1 MNFLNKKIGVLGGG
15 QLGRM
20 LQEKALQYGV
30 NLYFLDPDK
39 ECPCS
44 IFSEYY
50 TQGSFK
56 NYEDVIAFG
65 KDKDCITI
73 EIEHVNIEALEYLE
87 NQGVEIVPNT
97 RSIKM
102 IQNKALQKQFYQD
115 KNIPSSPFQIIE
127 NEQIENVDNSLYP
140 FFQKSQKD
148 GYDGKGVQY
157 IADVND
163 LNKQLG
169 VSSIL
174 EKAVDIQK
182 ELAITVAVDSHKNIR
197 LFPICEMVF
206 DEKLNLVDYLLVP
219 ASISKE
225 EENTINQI
233 AKDFINAIDSK
244 GLFSIEFFLTKNNEI
259 LVNEAAPRAHNSA
272 HYTME
277 ACNISQFEAQLQILL
292 DLKLPEIILKSK
304 ASMVNIIGEDMYCG
318 KPLIEGQDL
327 FQIIPDFHF
336 HLYGKKETKPGR
348 KMGHITLLHQDL
360 EQLKLNTE
368 KVKSSFKLKGET
380 YIG

>member
-39 ECPCS
+39 NCPCS
-44 IFSEYY
+44 IFAKNFTE
-50 TQGSFK
+50 GSYK
-56 NYEDVIAFG
+56 SYEDVVNFG
-65 KDKDCITI
+65 KNLDCITI

-87 NQGVEIVPNT
+87 NQGVEIIPNT
-97 RSIKM
+97 KSIKI
-102 IQNKALQKQFYQD
+102 IQNKALQKQFYCD
-115 KNIPSSPFQIIE
+115 KNIPSAPFQIIDT
-127 NEQIENVDNSLYP
+127 NEISNIDADFFP

-157 IADVND
+157 IADKND

-169 VSSIL
+169 VPSIL
-174 EKAVDIQK
+174 EKAVAIKK
-182 ELAITVAVDSHKNIR
+182 ELAITVAVDSSNQVR

-225 EENTINQI
+225 EEIIINQI
-233 AKDFINAIDSK
+233 ATDFIKATDSK
-244 GLFSIEFFLTKNNEI
+244 GLFSIEFFLTHNNEI

-272 HYTME
+272 HYTIE
-277 ACNISQFEAQLQILL
+277 ACNISQFEAQLYILL
-292 DLKLPEIILKSK
+292 ELKLPEIILKTN
-304 ASMVNIIGEDMYCG
+304 ASMINVVGEDRYVG
-318 KPLIEGQDL
+318 KPILEGQDL
-327 FQIIPDFHF
+327 FHTIPNFHF
-336 HLYGKKETKPGR
+336 HLYGKKETKSGR

-360 EQLKLNTE
+360 EQLKRNTQQ
-368 KVKSSFKLKGET
+368 VKSRFKLKGET
-380 YIG
+380 YLD

>member
-102 IQNKALQKQFYQD
+102 IQNKGLQKQFYQD

-127 NEQIENVDNSLYP
+127 NEKIENVDASLYP

>member
-44 IFSEYY
+44 IFAQYY

-56 NYEDVIAFG
+56 NYDDVIAFG

-87 NQGVEIVPNT
+87 NQGVEIVPDT

-127 NEQIENVDNSLYP
+127 NEIIENINTSLYP

-157 IADVND
+157 ITNEQE
-163 LNKQLG
+163 LHKQLG
-169 VSSIL
+169 VPSIL

-244 GLFSIEFFLTKNNEI
+244 GLFSIEFFLTKSNEI

-277 ACNISQFEAQLQILL
+277 ACNISQFEAQLQIIL
-292 DLKLPEIILKSK
+292 DLKLPGIILKSN
-304 ASMVNIIGEDMYCG
+304 ASMINIVGEDKYCG
-318 KPLIEGQDL
+318 KPLIEGHDL
-327 FQIIPDFHF
+327 FHTIPDFHF

>member
-127 NEQIENVDNSLYP
+127 NEQIENVDASLYP

>member
-127 NEQIENVDNSLYP
+127 NEKIENVDASLYP

-182 ELAITVAVDSHKNIR
+182 ELAITVAVDFHKNIR

-304 ASMVNIIGEDMYCG
+304 ASMVNIIGEVMYCG

>member
-127 NEQIENVDNSLYP
+127 NEQIENVDASLYP

-244 GLFSIEFFLTKNNEI
+244 GLFSIEFFLTKSNEI

>member
-1 MNFLNKKIGVLGGG
+1 
-15 QLGRM
+15 
-20 LQEKALQYGV
+20 
-30 NLYFLDPDK
+30 LDPDK

-127 NEQIENVDNSLYP
+127 NEKIENVDASLYP

-182 ELAITVAVDSHKNIR
+182 ELAITVAVDFHKNIR

-304 ASMVNIIGEDMYCG
+304 ASMVNIIGEVMYCG

>member
-127 NEQIENVDNSLYP
+127 NEKIENVDASLYP

-174 EKAVDIQK
+174 EKAVAIQK
-182 ELAITVAVDSHKNIR
+182 ELAITVAVDFHKNIR

-219 ASISKE
+219 ASISKV
-225 EENTINQI
+225 EENAINQI

-304 ASMVNIIGEDMYCG
+304 ASMVNIIGEVMYCG

>member
-127 NEQIENVDNSLYP
+127 NEKIENVDASLYP

-174 EKAVDIQK
+174 EKAVAIQK
-182 ELAITVAVDSHKNIR
+182 ELAITVAVDFHKNIR

-225 EENTINQI
+225 EENAINQI

-304 ASMVNIIGEDMYCG
+304 ASMVNIIGEVMYCG

>member
-127 NEQIENVDNSLYP
+127 NEQIENVDASLYP

-182 ELAITVAVDSHKNIR
+182 ELAITVAVDFHKNIR

-304 ASMVNIIGEDMYCG
+304 ASMVNIIGEVMYCG

>member
-127 NEQIENVDNSLYP
+127 NEKIENVDASLYP

-182 ELAITVAVDSHKNIR
+182 ELAITVAVDFHKNIR

>member
-50 TQGSFK
+50 SQGSFK
-56 NYEDVIAFG
+56 NYDDVVAFG
-65 KDKDCITI
+65 MDKDCITI

-87 NQGVEIVPNT
+87 NKGVEIVPNT
-97 RSIKM
+97 KSIKI
-102 IQNKALQKQFYQD
+102 IQNKALQKQFYKD
-115 KNIPSSPFQIIE
+115 KNIPSAPFYIFDNDKIE
-127 NEQIENVDNSLYP
+127 NIEHSFYP

-157 IADVND
+157 ISSEKD
-163 LNKQLG
+163 LDKQLC
-169 VSSIL
+169 VPSIL
-174 EKAVDIQK
+174 EKAIGIKK
-182 ELAITVAVDSHKNIR
+182 ELAVTVAVDSNNNIK

-225 EENTINQI
+225 EENAINQI
-233 AKDFINAIDSK
+233 VKDFIKAIDSK
-244 GLFSIEFFLTKNNEI
+244 GLFSIEFFLTKDDEI
-259 LVNEAAPRAHNSA
+259 IVNESAPRAHNSA
-272 HYTME
+272 HYSIE

-292 DLKLPEIILKSK
+292 DLDLPDIILNSNASMINIVGEDKYYGKPEIVGNELFY
-304 ASMVNIIGEDMYCG
+304 NI
-318 KPLIEGQDL
+318 PN
-327 FQIIPDFHF
+327 FHF

-360 EQLKLNTE
+360 NQLKQNTAF
-368 KVKSSFKLKGET
+368 VKSNFKLKGEI
-380 YIG
+380 YKG

>member
-44 IFSEYY
+44 IFAQYY

-56 NYEDVIAFG
+56 NYDDVIAFG

-87 NQGVEIVPNT
+87 NQGVEIVPDT

-127 NEQIENVDNSLYP
+127 NEKIENLDTSLYP

-157 IADVND
+157 IANEQE
-163 LNKQLG
+163 LHKQLG
-169 VSSIL
+169 VPSIL
-174 EKAVDIQK
+174 EKAIDIQK

-206 DEKLNLVDYLLVP
+206 DEKLNLVDYLLAP

-244 GLFSIEFFLTKNNEI
+244 GLFSIEFFLTKNNKI

-277 ACNISQFEAQLQILL
+277 ACNISQFEAQLQIIL
-292 DLKLPEIILKSK
+292 DLNLPEIILKSN
-304 ASMVNIIGEDMYCG
+304 ASMINIVGEDKYCG
-318 KPLIEGQDL
+318 KPLIQGHDL
-327 FQIIPDFHF
+327 FHTIPDFHF

-360 EQLKLNTE
+360 DQLKLNTE
-368 KVKSSFKLKGET
+368 KVKSSFRLKGET

>member
-44 IFSEYY
+44 IFSKYY

-127 NEQIENVDNSLYP
+127 NEKIENVDASLYP

-174 EKAVDIQK
+174 EKAVAIQK
-182 ELAITVAVDSHKNIR
+182 ELAITVAVDFHKNIR

-304 ASMVNIIGEDMYCG
+304 ASMVNIIGEVMYCG

>member
-44 IFSEYY
+44 IFAEYY

-56 NYEDVIAFG
+56 NYDDVIAFG

-87 NQGVEIVPNT
+87 NQGVEIVPDT

-127 NEQIENVDNSLYP
+127 NEQIENIDNSLYP

-157 IADVND
+157 IANEHE
-163 LNKQLG
+163 LHKQLG
-169 VSSIL
+169 VPSIL

-225 EENTINQI
+225 EENKINQI

-259 LVNEAAPRAHNSA
+259 FVNEAAPRAHNSA

-277 ACNISQFEAQLQILL
+277 ACNISQFEAQLQIIL
-292 DLKLPEIILKSK
+292 DLNLSEIILKSN
-304 ASMVNIIGEDMYCG
+304 ASMINIVGEDKYFG
-318 KPLIEGQDL
+318 KPLIQGHDL
-327 FQIIPDFHF
+327 FHTIPDFHF

-360 EQLKLNTE
+360 DQLKLNTE
-368 KVKSSFKLKGET
+368 KVKSSFRLKGET

>member
-44 IFSEYY
+44 IFAQYY

-56 NYEDVIAFG
+56 NYDDVIAFG

-87 NQGVEIVPNT
+87 NQGVEIVPDT

-127 NEQIENVDNSLYP
+127 NEKIENIDTSLYP

-157 IADVND
+157 IANENE
-163 LNKQLG
+163 LHKQLG
-169 VSSIL
+169 VPSIL

-244 GLFSIEFFLTKNNEI
+244 GLFSIEFFLTKSNEI

-277 ACNISQFEAQLQILL
+277 ACNISQFEAQLQIIL
-292 DLKLPEIILKSK
+292 DLKLPEIILKSN
-304 ASMVNIIGEDMYCG
+304 ASMINIVGEDKYCG
-318 KPLIEGQDL
+318 KPLTEGHDL
-327 FQIIPDFHF
+327 FHTIPDFHF

>member
-44 IFSEYY
+44 IFAQYY

-56 NYEDVIAFG
+56 NYDDVIAFG

-87 NQGVEIVPNT
+87 NQGVEIVPDT

-127 NEQIENVDNSLYP
+127 NEKIENIDTSLYP

-157 IADVND
+157 IANENE
-163 LNKQLG
+163 LHKQLG
-169 VSSIL
+169 VPSIL

-244 GLFSIEFFLTKNNEI
+244 GLFSIEFFLTKSNEI

-277 ACNISQFEAQLQILL
+277 ACNISQFEAQLQIIL
-292 DLKLPEIILKSK
+292 DLKLPEIILKSN
-304 ASMVNIIGEDMYCG
+304 ASMINIVGEDKYCG
-318 KPLIEGQDL
+318 KPLIEGHDL
-327 FQIIPDFHF
+327 FHTIPDFHF

>member
-127 NEQIENVDNSLYP
+127 NEQIENVDASLYP

-233 AKDFINAIDSK
+233 AKDIINAIDSK

>member
-127 NEQIENVDNSLYP
+127 NEQIENVDASLYP

-304 ASMVNIIGEDMYCG
+304 ASMVNIIGEGMYCG

>member
-127 NEQIENVDNSLYP
+127 NEKIENVDASLYP

-304 ASMVNIIGEDMYCG
+304 ASMVNIIGEVMYCG

>member
-1 MNFLNKKIGVLGGG
+1 MNFLNKKIGILGGG

-56 NYEDVIAFG
+56 NYDDVIAFG

-87 NQGVEIVPNT
+87 NQGVEIVPDT

-127 NEQIENVDNSLYP
+127 NEKIENIDTSLYP

-157 IADVND
+157 IANENE
-163 LNKQLG
+163 LHKQLG
-169 VSSIL
+169 VPSIL
-174 EKAVDIQK
+174 EKAIDIHK

-244 GLFSIEFFLTKNNEI
+244 GLFSIEFFLTKSNEI

-277 ACNISQFEAQLQILL
+277 ACNISQFEAQLQIIL
-292 DLKLPEIILKSK
+292 DLKLPEIILKSN
-304 ASMVNIIGEDMYCG
+304 ASMINIVGEDKYCG
-318 KPLIEGQDL
+318 KPLTEGHDL
-327 FQIIPDFHF
+327 FHTIPDFHF